1 MSIRAEDISGSDDGK
16 ASERRELA
24 RTPSFSA
31 KICLK
36 TSFSDTKT
44 PECQAFALIPVFFID
59 PFILLKPIG
68 KSTEKSRKA
77 YNLRP
82 KNRSAF

>member
-36 TSFSDTKT
+36 TSFSDTKNT
-44 PECQAFALIPVFFID
+44 GMPGICADSGVF
-59 PFILLKPIG
+59 
-68 KSTEKSRKA
+68 
-77 YNLRP
+77 Y
-82 KNRSAF
+82 